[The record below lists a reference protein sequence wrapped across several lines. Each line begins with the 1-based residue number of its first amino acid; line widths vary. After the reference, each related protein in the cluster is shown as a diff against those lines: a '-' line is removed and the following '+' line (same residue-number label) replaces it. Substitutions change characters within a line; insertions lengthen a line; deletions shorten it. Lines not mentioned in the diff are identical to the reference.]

1 MLQKNVYILY
11 PPGYCGS
18 YINWAVHA
26 SDKELQKNTVK
37 NPINNS
43 NSVQYGGPGTSH
55 MHVRIPT
62 HQGLD
67 HHLSW
72 VLYNRPADAKIYLI
86 STDQFEIHHAIKIIS
101 QYDPTGI
108 FVSVHNNDSNVV
120 DSFGNIN
127 CVTKWPTYLEVM
139 STRVF
144 HIHDQFNPYDCARDQ
159 KFRNYIVNNNHRFFR
174 HNPILDRKQLSY
186 HIDKQQKWYDIR
198 HRAQPH
204 EVNESMYIV
213 NVDLED
219 RLFEI
224 SCRDICSDKFLSW
237 FDHFMSC
244 SQVSTDYD
252 QDTVKNNHNIYI
264 QAQKN
269 LQWFDSFE
277 HWSATGQLDDYLLS
291 HSIIESQII
300 IEILKNSGIVD
311 LTFAQQ
317 DQWTSFYARCRGP
330 DWPDAKSE
338 YDFFDLPAWV
348 QQEIQ
353 KFGYQFNLTTQPI
366 KAILELDW
374 KNTSIV
380 DINRIYQQHK
390 GTNHEETQS

>member
-1 MLQKNVYILY
+1 
-11 PPGYCGS
+11 
-18 YINWAVHA
+18 
-26 SDKELQKNTVK
+26 
-37 NPINNS
+37 
-43 NSVQYGGPGTSH
+43 

-213 NVDLED
+213 NVELED